1 MSSTVDPP
9 AQVAESGG
17 SVVGITIG
25 VGVPIILII
34 ATAIIVLVLVLAY
47 LHYRSKQGKDEGYH
61 PVPQEDTDHVAS
73 GIMPTPVGK
82 KLSTGIGGLPYP
94 LKLARPARVHIG
106 DPHPPTTFVHATQL
120 ESAGGTGY
128 QFREPQPLSP
138 RELQRYEGRAGKKRN
153 GRHVL
158 LHSSEATDSSDHESP
173 SRPSSREM
181 LERKQP
187 SPRPGRKF
195 SMPVTPIEDFD
206 SLQPKLP
213 EIYFQLRYS
222 ERTNRLTIKIDKVSY
237 LPCREDGSM
246 MDAYVRLFFI
256 PKLQELP
263 QRKTS
268 KTQTQRGPSPVF
280 DEELMYEAMTPEEV
294 INSTLHIEVL
304 DYRSYGKHHILGQG
318 DLPLV
323 QVKFEGEL
331 ASITLPLH
339 LPKVCVCVTVCNMY
353 ASMGGE
359 WGVGGVHHGFV

>member
-1 MSSTVDPP
+1 MASTADPP
-9 AQVAESGG
+9 AQVAKSGG

-34 ATAIIVLVLVLAY
+34 ATAIIVLVLVFAY
-47 LHYRSKQGKDEGYH
+47 LHYRSKQGKDGYH
-61 PVPQEDTDHVAS
+61 PVSQEDTDRPAS
-73 GIMPTPVGK
+73 GFTQTSASK
-82 KLSTGIGGLPYP
+82 KISTGIGGLPYP
-94 LKLARPARVHIG
+94 LKLARPARVHID
-106 DPHPPTTFVHATQL
+106 DPHPPATFVHATQL
-120 ESAGGTGY
+120 DSAGGTGY
-128 QFREPQPLSP
+128 QFSEPQPLSP
-138 RELQRYEGRAGKKRN
+138 RELQRYERKKRN

-158 LHSSEATDSSDHESP
+158 LHSGEATDSSDHESP

-187 SPRPGRKF
+187 SPHQGRKF
-195 SMPVTPIEDFD
+195 SMPAAPIEDLD

-222 ERTNRLTIKIDKVSY
+222 ERTNRMTIKIDKVSY

-268 KTQTQRGPSPVF
+268 KTQTQQGTSPVF
-280 DEELMYEAMTPEEV
+280 DEELTYEAMTPEEV

-304 DYRSYGKHHILGQG
+304 DYRSYGKHNILGQG

-339 LPKVCVCVTVCNMY
+339 LPKVCTCVC
-353 ASMGGE
+353 GG
-359 WGVGGVHHGFV
+359 GGYVGYVMCMLP